1 MKSLNKGKLARFI
14 VFSLHLCVVLYITQ
28 GWYRMGR
35 AMLALNNHEQAAIC
49 FDEGMIHL
57 QRVS

>member
-1 MKSLNKGKLARFI
+1 
-14 VFSLHLCVVLYITQ
+14 
-28 GWYRMGR
+28 MGR

-57 QRVS
+57 QRVLRH